1 MKISINPVFIVM
13 AALVVAI
20 AFLSSDMINMGNMP
34 LAAVAPFIQK
44 ANPLVLPAVISAG
57 AGIIN
62 GITDLFSK
70 KSANKQNIAMQRETN
85 ALNYQMFQEGNEFNR
100 QMAFD
105 MFNAENEY
113 NLPKNQVKRLLDA
126 GLNPALAGENAT
138 ATTGNGDASTPSAA
152 AASPMVAPQVQPVGS
167 PFQSVFAN
175 IEQLAS
181 AFEKVNRGNL
191 DSAQKEFVL
200 EQAKSEQ
207 LKQINQDTQNAILQA
222 YGMAQADA
230 DVQKTLKE
238 ISQIDAEISTLVK
251 QGKLADAERRLKNL
265 QAIAQKNDN
274 KLFAETFEYLVQQA
288 SEKVNLIRA
297 EVTETK
303 ERAETERTKQKENL
317 ASAKEHEAGARY
329 TNEQA
334 KQLEEMHDDIV
345 SMKENEAIIM
355 DKEAKIKIRT
365 WVQEANKIVKEA
377 SKMHYESEEQRM
389 KALEAQENAKRAHEL
404 LKLAE
409 KDNSSYYWRLILN
422 TLGVVT
428 AAGAAVY
435 GFRRVKSSSSKPD
448 VKQSSVDGRV
458 YRQTENGLLY

>member
-1 MKISINPVFIVM
+1 MKINPVLIVM

-20 AFLSSDMINMGNMP
+20 AFLSSDMVNLGNMP

-62 GITDLFSK
+62 GISDLFSK

-222 YGMAQADA
+222 YGMAKADA
-230 DVQKTLKE
+230 EVQKTLKQ
-238 ISQIDAEISTLVK
+238 ISQIDAEITTLVK

-317 ASAKEHEAGARY
+317 ASAQEHIAGARY
-329 TNEQA
+329 TTEQA

-365 WVQEANKIVKEA
+365 WVHEANKIVKEA